1 LILHWPFLVL
11 MVATGFQKPAS
22 AADVN
27 VTIEYQEAKP
37 NPCAPYNPVQL
48 NGFWVLI

>member
-1 LILHWPFLVL
+1 VL

-27 VTIEYQEAKP
+27 VTIEYQEAEP
-37 NPCAPYNPVQL
+37 NPCAPCNPVQL
-48 NGFWVLI
+48 NGLWVLV